1 MLLTRRTALIG
12 LAATAATLSVPG
24 LARATLPSE
33 ARSLKMVNLHTG
45 ERFKGVYA
53 EGGDYDP
60 AALAQINS
68 VLRDH
73 RADEATEM
81 DPALFDWMVSLQ
93 ERLGGDEFHI
103 ISGYRAPKTNA
114 AMRREG
120 RGVAKK
126 SYHMKGQAID
136 LRMTGVKTADI
147 RDLARTDQLGG
158 VGYYSKSDFVHID
171 TGRVRTW

>member
-1 MLLTRRTALIG
+1 M
-12 LAATAATLSVPG
+12 
-24 LARATLPSE
+24 
-33 ARSLKMVNLHTG
+33 
-45 ERFKGVYA
+45 
-53 EGGDYDP
+53 
-60 AALAQINS
+60 
-68 VLRDH
+68 LRDH
-73 RADEATEM
+73 RADEATDM

-136 LRMTGVKTADI
+136 LRMPGVKTSDI